1 MEVDWRLTG
10 KENEGT
16 FWGNANVRIFI
27 GIGAAQ
33 YVQNLACVNIGVFY
47 CM

>member
-10 KENEGT
+10 KEYEGT
-16 FWGNANVRIFI
+16 FWGNVNVCIFI
-27 GIGAAQ
+27 GIWAAQ
-33 YVQNLACVNIGVFY
+33 YVQNLAYVNIGVFY